1 MTDFAKKV
9 ADTADMIVN
18 GYAFSR
24 CPEGI
29 RVLNLNI
36 PEHAVVLSGAGEVLS
51 TSMDNIE
58 IEIVR
63 EYFAKNKVFLEDSDA
78 EIL

>member
-1 MTDFAKKV
+1 MTDFAKNI
-9 ADTADMIVN
+9 ADAADMIVN

-24 CPEGI
+24 CPEGYRI
-29 RVLNLNI
+29 LNLNCPDRAVI
-36 PEHAVVLSGAGEVLS
+36 LSASGAVVS

-63 EYFAKNKVFLEDSDA
+63 EYLVKNKVFLEDDDA
-78 EIL
+78 